1 MVGRPLTA
9 EGSVVAGPTPERIE
23 HYVRMFERL
32 GEVSADFV
40 ESMCWTVVRPHQARL
55 TVEEVLRRLRGDPDT
70 MTTRRPIDVG
80 WDYDGVF
87 LEQRDDAVI
96 VVGYAVSEEED
107 VLRRLSQDAAVHE
120 VFWLINNFNRL
131 YYAVDGVVVTELDVL
146 DPQDRWGA
154 DPDALTD
161 HLDALRDLHD
171 RERGPFPCWETA
183 MATVESLTG
192 LGLDADWFDRPQLFA
207 KINRP

>member
-1 MVGRPLTA
+1 M
-9 EGSVVAGPTPERIE
+9 AGPTPERIE

-32 GEVSADFV
+32 GEGSADFA
-40 ESMCWTVVRPHQARL
+40 ESMCWTVVRPHQVRL
-55 TVEEVLRRLRGDPDT
+55 TVEDVLRRLGGDPDT
-70 MTTRRPIDVG
+70 MTTCRPLDVG
-80 WDYDGVF
+80 YDDEMVF

-96 VVGYAVSEEED
+96 IVGYSVSSDEED
-107 VLRRLSQDAAVHE
+107 VLRRLSQDATVHE

-131 YYAVDGVVVTELDVL
+131 YYAVDGVVVTELDML
-146 DPQDRWGA
+146 LPQERWGA

-161 HLDALRDLHD
+161 HLDALRELRD
-171 RERGPFPCWETA
+171 RERGPWPDWETA

-207 KINRP
+207 KINRC

>member
-1 MVGRPLTA
+1 
-9 EGSVVAGPTPERIE
+9 VAGPTPERIE
-23 HYVRMFERL
+23 HYVRMFEQLR
-32 GEVSADFV
+32 EVSADFE

-70 MTTRRPIDVG
+70 MTTCRPVDVG
-80 WDYDGVF
+80 YDDEAVF
-87 LEQRDDAVI
+87 LEQRGDAVI
-96 VVGYAVSEEED
+96 IVGYSVDSDEED
-107 VLRRLSQDAAVHE
+107 VLRRLSRDATVHE

-131 YYAVDGVVVTELDVL
+131 YYVVDGVVVTELDVL
-146 DPQDRWGA
+146 CPQDRWGA

-161 HLDALRDLHD
+161 HLDALRDLRD
-171 RERGPFPCWETA
+171 RERGPFPDWETA

-207 KINRP
+207 KINGR